1 MNMRIFT
8 LENTFTRLVIPFLV
22 LLMLSPVSY
31 GDWSID
37 LSRRQNQMKANEMK
51 QATVEDERGSFL
63 DLVLHKG
70 EPLQELVIINTKDGF
85 VPSKV
90 RVKEGARYKV
100 HVVNV
105 NSDQKNISFVMDAFS
120 EHHGTYFGEIVTFEM
135 SPKKSGVFSFQCPE
149 TSAEGTLVVM
159 KKESELQIRQPASVG
174 N

>member
-1 MNMRIFT
+1 MRIFT

-85 VPSKV
+85 V
-90 RVKEGARYKV
+90 
-100 HVVNV
+100 NV
-105 NSDQKNISFVMDAFS
+105 
-120 EHHGTYFGEIVTFEM
+120 
-135 SPKKSGVFSFQCPE
+135 
-149 TSAEGTLVVM
+149 L
-159 KKESELQIRQPASVG
+159 ELQLPGKKRMKVKDFLNG
-174 N
+174 YKF